1 MANWGNVCS
10 HNGKFFA
17 KVEAQVDGIRFHV
30 KGPRRDD
37 EHHAGQDLK
46 YIRAAASGEASRL
59 GELRAMKLA
68 AERLQDEAKIAM
80 RGGIKTESANRIFT
94 RLQFTY
100 DSVQDEITG
109 PARQSERRA
118 KADLAKLRQA
128 AQGHVTVKE
137 SIAAMRQKSREL
149 HQGAEFEANVAMG
162 LAQYGLVR
170 DAHKV
175 VDSDPESDGP
185 APVEHDDSFEAADF
199 SDPAVVKK
207 FFPPPAP
214 KPPRAPPRD
223 AADATRQLADFMP
236 TSETPEA
243 LRALLAARADPNL
256 IIESARA
263 SQPMPLLPEILSA
276 MSDLGIEATQSGGT
290 EDFTIMS
297 RVIAF
302 AIRPDHMTEMVDLL
316 RQHGAKFEDTE
327 RCRYKK
333 RYDALCF
340 DPIYLRDFHR
350 SAATL
355 GHADRCFK
363 SIIHCMCRSKM

>member
-1 MANWGNVCS
+1 MAQLGNVCAS
-10 HNGKFFA
+10 KGKVFA
-17 KVEAQVDGIRFHV
+17 KIDVTEAKERFYME
-30 KGPRRDD
+30 GPRRDA
-37 EHHAGQDLK
+37 EQQAVQDLT
-46 YIRAAASGEASRL
+46 YIRAAASGESTRL
-59 GELRAMKLA
+59 GELRAMKCA
-68 AERLQDEAKIAM
+68 TKRLQDEARAAM
-80 RGGIKTESANRIFT
+80 RGGIKTESADRIFA
-94 RLQFTY
+94 RLKFTC
-100 DSVQDEITG
+100 DSVQEEITG

-137 SIAAMRQKSREL
+137 SIAAMRQKSRDL
-149 HQGAEFEANVAMG
+149 HQEAEFEANVAMG
-162 LAQYGLVR
+162 FAQYGLVR

-185 APVEHDDSFEAADF
+185 APVDHDDSFEAADF

-302 AIRPDHMTEMVDLL
+302 ATRPDHMEEMVDLL
-316 RQHGAKFEDTE
+316 RQYGAKYGATQ
-327 RCRYKK
+327 RCRYKQS
-333 RYDALCF
+333 YDALCF

-355 GHADRCFK
+355 GHADQC
-363 SIIHCMCRSKM
+363 

>member
-1 MANWGNVCS
+1 MLSEQKMANWGNVCS

-80 RGGIKTESANRIFT
+80 RGGIKTESANRIFA

-137 SIAAMRQKSREL
+137 SITAMRQKSRDL
-149 HQGAEFEANVAMG
+149 HQEAEFEANVAMG
-162 LAQYGLVR
+162 FAQYGLVR

-185 APVEHDDSFEAADF
+185 APVDHDDSFEAADF

-256 IIESARA
+256 IIEPALA
-263 SQPMPLLPEILSA
+263 SQPMPILPEILSA

-302 AIRPDHMTEMVDLL
+302 ATRPDHMEEMVDLL
-316 RQHGAKFEDTE
+316 RQYGAKYGATQ
-327 RCRYKK
+327 RCRYKQS
-333 RYDALCF
+333 YDALCF

-355 GHADRCFK
+355 GHADQC
-363 SIIHCMCRSKM
+363 

>member
-1 MANWGNVCS
+1 MAQLGDIFEKAGS
-10 HNGKFFA
+10 YFA
-17 KVEAQVDGIRFHV
+17 KIDTKERGVRYAMV
-30 KGPRRDD
+30 GPPRCGTQ
-37 EHHAGQDLK
+37 AALQDLAA
-46 YIRAAASGEASRL
+46 IRTGAAGAPTRSEGLQAMERIAKRL
-59 GELRAMKLA
+59 R
-68 AERLQDEAKIAM
+68 DEAKVAM
-80 RGGIKTESANRIFT
+80 RGGIKTENADRMFARIK
-94 RLQFTY
+94 LTY
-100 DSVQDEITG
+100 DSLHHEING
-109 PARQSERRA
+109 PPRQAERRA

-128 AQGHVTVKE
+128 AQGHATMKE

-149 HQGAEFEANVAMG
+149 HQEAEFEANVAMG
-162 LAQYGLVR
+162 FAQYGLVR
-170 DAHKV
+170 DAYKV

-185 APVEHDDSFEAADF
+185 APVDHDDSFEAADF

-256 IIESARA
+256 IIESARE
-263 SQPMPLLPEILSA
+263 SQPMPILPEILSA

-350 SAATL
+350 SAATF
-355 GHADRCFK
+355 GHVDQCFK
-363 SIIHCMCRSKM
+363 I

>member
-1 MANWGNVCS
+1 MLTLRAGIKVQEQADIVRRCFFDTFS
-10 HNGKFFA
+10 AQPAMPPKKPLAQLGRVEGEGITFFA
-17 KVEAQVDGIRFHV
+17 HIQYRDEQDKRNKHIR
-30 KGPRRDD
+30 GPTRNSRR
-37 EHHAGQDLK
+37 
-46 YIRAAASGEASRL
+46 R
-59 GELRAMKLA
+59 
-68 AERLQDEAKIAM
+68 AERDLLSIRKASEGHSVWAEA
-80 RGGIKTESANRIFT
+80 
-94 RLQFTY
+94 
-100 DSVQDEITG
+100 
-109 PARQSERRA
+109 
-118 KADLAKLRQA
+118 
-128 AQGHVTVKE
+128 
-137 SIAAMRQKSREL
+137 IAAMDAKSREL
-149 HQGAEFEANVAMG
+149 RQEAEFEANVAMG
-162 LAQYGLVR
+162 LAQYGFVR

-185 APVEHDDSFEAADF
+185 APVDHDDSFEAADF

-256 IIESARA
+256 IIEPALA
-263 SQPMPLLPEILSA
+263 SQPMPILPEILSA

-297 RVIAF
+297 CVIAF

-350 SAATL
+350 SAATF
-355 GHADRCFK
+355 GHVDQCFK
-363 SIIHCMCRSKM
+363 I

>member
-1 MANWGNVCS
+1 MDSDC
-10 HNGKFFA
+10 FA
-17 KVEAQVDGIRFHV
+17 A
-30 KGPRRDD
+30 
-37 EHHAGQDLK
+37 
-46 YIRAAASGEASRL
+46 
-59 GELRAMKLA
+59 
-68 AERLQDEAKIAM
+68 
-80 RGGIKTESANRIFT
+80 RI
-94 RLQFTY
+94 QY
-100 DSVQDEITG
+100 MEDSVQKSLAG
-109 PARQSERRA
+109 PPRRTERRA

-128 AQGHVTVKE
+128 AQGHVTVEE

-149 HQGAEFEANVAMG
+149 HQEAEFEANVAMG
-162 LAQYGLVR
+162 FAQYGLVR

-185 APVEHDDSFEAADF
+185 APVDHDDSFEAADF

-236 TSETPEA
+236 SSETPEA

-256 IIESARA
+256 IIEPALA
-263 SQPMPLLPEILSA
+263 SQPMPILPEILSA

-333 RYDALCF
+333 RYDALCL

-355 GHADRCFK
+355 GHADQCF
-363 SIIHCMCRSKM
+363 